1 MRSTPAPTPTATATV
16 LAIVV
21 SVLALT
27 GCSAGGSTRVDAMAT
42 ADRFLRDVAHGD
54 GRAACALLVPDARE
68 DVEDRTGR
76 SCADGVTALDLP
88 TPEDGR
94 TQVYGRAAIVE
105 SDRHAVFLARSGDS
119 WLVRAAGCRPVPD
132 APYEC
137 TVDGS

>member
-1 MRSTPAPTPTATATV
+1 MRSTPTSRVTTTTV
-16 LAIVV
+16 AGAAAVL
-21 SVLALT
+21 VLALT

-42 ADRFLRDVAHGD
+42 ADRFLRDVRHGD
-54 GRAACALLVPDARE
+54 GRAACALLVPDARTY
-68 DVEDRTGR
+68 VEDRTG
-76 SCADGVTALDLP
+76 SPCAEGVTTLDLP

-105 SDRHAVFLARSGDS
+105 SDHHAVFLARSGDS
-119 WLVRAAGCRPVPD
+119 WLVRAAGCRSVPD